1 MKTTNL
7 SLTKFFRV
15 IFFLLAAVLL
25 AGVGLPA
32 EMGTITAVAAPLAN
46 VGYEGLDYKLSGVT
60 EPTSEM
66 AQSKLWFNDGSWWAS
81 LLDKT
86 SASYHIYQ
94 LDWATQQ
101 WNDTGVELDD
111 RPKTKADVLWDGTY
125 LYVASS
131 STSDPINLY
140 RYAYSNGTYTLSS
153 GYPVQLSS
161 DKARVVV
168 IDKDSTDTLWITYTQ
183 GNKVYMAHSDGADDS
198 WVTPYLLPVAGSTGL
213 LSVDISAVVAYNGH
227 VGVMWSNQGDMQM
240 HFAVHQD
247 GASDT
252 AWTEVI
258 AYALSADDHVS
269 LRSLNADSAGNV
281 FAAVKGSFVNPDEP
295 QIIVLA
301 CTTGNCSQASNWR
314 SAVAFSRNAQPYKTR
329 PTVLLDTT
337 NREIYVFVTDTGG
350 GNALYKKASYDTL
363 AFPAGSGTVFID
375 YSSAVNNVTSTKQT
389 VNVSTGIVVMAS
401 SSSKYYHNCLEL
413 NGSGICP
420 DPNKSSL
427 VEFASATVD
436 ANESAG
442 TATVTVKRV
451 LATNTVV
458 SVDYATSDGTAVS
471 GLDYTSKSGTL
482 TFNAGETEKTFT
494 VPINND
500 ALDEAD
506 VETVQL
512 TLSNPTNDATLG
524 GNATSTLNIADDDAT
539 PTVQLS
545 SAAYSVN
552 EADGEATITV
562 QLSAA
567 SGREVTVQYATA
579 DGTAVSP
586 ADYTP
591 LPLTTLTFASGTISQ
606 TFTVE
611 VVNDALFEE
620 DEFVGLVLSTPTNA
634 TLGTPASGALTIV
647 DDEAPPTVSFDSD
660 TISIAEDGGSA
671 EVEVW
676 LSSLSTLPISVDYV
690 VSDGTAVAGEDYTTV
705 AAGTLTFASEE
716 GSKLI
721 TVPITDDALDEDDE
735 TITLVLSNVV
745 GAEASLGST
754 PEATLTV
761 LDNDEMPTV
770 QISSEAVDVDED
782 AGEAVVTVTLG
793 QPSGREVSVDFA
805 TAEETAVAG
814 DDYATITGTLTFA
827 PGETSGEIT
836 IPVLDDELDEADETL
851 ALTISNFVNARVGSN
866 SDTQVRIVDNDAEP
880 TVSFDQEIYP
890 VQENQGPA
898 VLTISLSAPSG
909 QTVTVRYKSNGGS
922 ASAGGD
928 YASVDKKLT
937 FDPGET
943 SQTVEVGVFDDALV
957 EGLETAVIALS
968 NPENVTIGDI
978 GSATINLLD
987 NEVPMLNSDSL
998 DYSVAE
1004 KNGKVRITL
1013 TLDEPFTM
1021 NATVEY
1027 ATVDGTAEAGS
1038 DYVAKTGKITFAP
1051 GQTSKTIE
1059 VELLEDELTEGDETF
1074 TLVFSNPINLL
1085 LAADELP
1092 ITVKDG
1098 NGAVMI
1104 YLPIIKRP

>member
-1 MKTTNL
+1 MSTTNL
-7 SLTKFFRV
+7 SLMKFFRFI
-15 IFFLLAAVLL
+15 IFLCAGAMLV
-25 AGVGLPA
+25 GVGLPA
-32 EMGTITAVAAPLAN
+32 GMGTTTAVSALAN

-66 AQSKLWFNDGSWWAS
+66 AQSKLWFHDGSWWAS

-86 SASYHIYQ
+86 SQSYHIYK

-101 WNDTGVELDD
+101 WSDTGVQLDN

-131 STSDPINLY
+131 STSDPIRLY
-140 RYAYSNGTYTLSS
+140 RYTYSNGTYTLNN
-153 GYPVQLSS
+153 GFPVQLSS

-168 IDKDSTDTLWITYTQ
+168 IDKDSTNTLWITYTQ
-183 GNKVYMAHSDGADDS
+183 NSKVYVAHSNGTDDN

-213 LSVDISAVVAYNGH
+213 LAVDISSAVAYSGH
-227 VGVMWSNQGDMQM
+227 VGVMWSNQGDMKM

-258 AYALSADDHVS
+258 AYGLSADDHIS
-269 LRSLNADSAGNV
+269 LRSLSADPAGNV
-281 FAAVKGSFVNPDEP
+281 FAAVKGSFVNADEP

-301 CTTGNCSQASNWR
+301 CTAGNCSQASNWK
-314 SAVAFSRNAQPYKTR
+314 SSVAFTRNAQPYKTR
-329 PTVLLDTT
+329 PTLLLDTT
-337 NREIYVFVTDTGG
+337 NREVYVFVTDTGG
-350 GNALYKKASYDTL
+350 GNAYYKKASYDTL
-363 AFPAGSGTVFID
+363 AFPGGNGTTFID

-389 VNVSTGIVVMAS
+389 VNLATGIVVLAS
-401 SSSKYYHNCLEL
+401 SSSKYYHNCIEL
-413 NGSGICP
+413 NGSGVCP
-420 DPNKSSL
+420 DPNKSSV

-442 TATVTVKRV
+442 TATITVKRV

-458 SVDYATSDGTAVS
+458 SVNYATSDGTAVS

-482 TFNAGETEKTFT
+482 TFNAGEIEKTIT

-500 ALDEAD
+500 ALDEED

-524 GNATSTLNIADDDAT
+524 SKATSTLNIADDDAM
-539 PTVQLS
+539 PTITLS
-545 SAAYSVN
+545 SATNSI
-552 EADGEATITV
+552 GEAAGQATVTV

-586 ADYTP
+586 DDYTTI
-591 LPLTTLTFASGTISQ
+591 PLTTLTFAPGSTSQ

-611 VVNDALFEE
+611 VVNDALYEE

-634 TLGTPASGALTIV
+634 TLGIPASGTLTIV
-647 DDEAPPTVSFDSD
+647 DDEAPPTVVFASD
-660 TISIAEDGGSA
+660 TITITEDGGSA
-671 EVEVW
+671 EVEV
-676 LSSLSTLPISVDYV
+676 LLTALSTQPIAVDYV
-690 VSDGTAVAGEDYTTV
+690 VNDGTAVAGEDYTPV
-705 AAGTLTFASEE
+705 AAGTLTFAGGE

-721 TVPITDDALDEDDE
+721 TVPLTDDPLDEDDE
-735 TITLVLSNVV
+735 TITLALSNVV
-745 GAEASLGST
+745 GSKATLGS
-754 PEATLTV
+754 PAEATLTIV
-761 LDNDEMPTV
+761 DNDEMPTV
-770 QISSEAVDVDED
+770 QISGEVIDVDED

-793 QPSGREVSVDFA
+793 QPSGREVSVAFA

-814 DDYATITGTLTFA
+814 TDYETITGTLTFA

-836 IPVLDDELDEADETL
+836 IPVLDDELDEADETIG
-851 ALTISNFVNARVGSN
+851 LTIGDFVNARVGSN
-866 SDTQVRIVDNDAEP
+866 SDAQVRIVDNDAEP
-880 TVSFDQEIYP
+880 TVAFAQDTYA

-898 VLTISLSAPSG
+898 VLTIALSAPSG
-909 QTVTVRYKSNGGS
+909 QTVSVRYKSGGGS

-928 YASVDKKLT
+928 YAAVDKKLT
-937 FDPGET
+937 FAPGET
-943 SQTVEVGVFDDALV
+943 SKTVEVGVFDDALV
-957 EGLETAVIALS
+957 EGLETAVITLS
-968 NPENVTIGDI
+968 TPENVTIGDI
-978 GSATINLLD
+978 GTTTLNLLD
-987 NEVPMLNSDSL
+987 NEVPMLHSDSL
-998 DYSVAE
+998 SYSVAE
-1004 KNGKVRITL
+1004 KNGTVRITL

-1021 NATVEY
+1021 NATVDY
-1027 ATVDGTAEAGS
+1027 ATVDGTAEAGA
-1038 DYVAKTGKITFAP
+1038 DYVAKSGKITFAP

-1059 VELLEDELTEGDETF
+1059 LELLEDTLTEGEETF

-1085 LAADELP
+1085 LTTNELP

-1098 NGAVMI
+1098 SGATLI
-1104 YLPIIKRP
+1104 YLPVMKRP

>member
-1 MKTTNL
+1 MKTPNF
-7 SLTKFFRV
+7 SLTKFFRFV
-15 IFFLLAAVLL
+15 FFLLAGAVLVG
-25 AGVGLPA
+25 AGLPSGFGA
-32 EMGTITAVAAPLAN
+32 PTAVSALAN

-66 AQSKLWFNDGSWWAS
+66 AQSKLWFHDGSWWAS
-81 LLDKT
+81 MLDKT

-101 WNDTGVELDD
+101 WNDTGVQLDN

-131 STSDPINLY
+131 STSDPIRLY
-140 RYAYSNGTYTLSS
+140 RYTYSNGTYTLSS
-153 GYPVQLSS
+153 GFPVQLSS

-183 GNKVYMAHSDGADDS
+183 GNKVYVAHSDGADDS
-198 WVTPYLLPVAGSTGL
+198 WITPYLLPVAGSTGL
-213 LSVDISAVVAYNGH
+213 LSVDISAVVAYSGH

-247 GASDT
+247 GAGDA

-258 AYALSADDHVS
+258 AYALSADDHIS
-269 LRSLNADSAGNV
+269 LRSLNADPAGNV
-281 FAAVKGSFVNPDEP
+281 FAAVKGSYVNPDEP

-301 CTTGNCSQASNWR
+301 CTTGNCAQASNWK

-329 PTVLLDTT
+329 PSVVLDSTH
-337 NREIYVFVTDTGG
+337 REIYVFVTDTGG

-363 AFPAGSGTVFID
+363 NFPAGSGTVFID
-375 YSSAVNNVTSTKQT
+375 YSSAVNNVTTTKQT
-389 VNVSTGIVVMAS
+389 VNISSGIVVMAS
-401 SSSKYYHNCLEL
+401 SSSKYYHNCIEL

-420 DPNKSSL
+420 DPNKSSV

-436 ANESAG
+436 ATEAAG
-442 TATVTVKRV
+442 TATITVKRM

-471 GLDYTSKSGTL
+471 PDDYTSQSGTL
-482 TFNAGETEKTFT
+482 TFNAGEIEKTII

-500 ALDEAD
+500 ALDEED

-512 TLSNPTNDATLG
+512 TLSNPTGDATLG
-524 GNATSTLNIADDDAT
+524 AATSTLNIADDDDLPA
-539 PTVQLS
+539 VQLS
-545 SAAYSVN
+545 SAAYSLN

-586 ADYTP
+586 DDYTAI
-591 LPLTTLTFASGTISQ
+591 PLTTLTFASGTISQ

-620 DEFVGLVLSTPTNA
+620 DEFVGLVLSTPSNA

-647 DDEAPPTVSFDSD
+647 DDEAPPTVAFNSDSI
-660 TISIAEDGGSA
+660 TIAEDGGSA
-671 EVEVW
+671 EVEVL
-676 LSSLSTLPISVDYV
+676 LSALSTLPISVDYAV
-690 VSDGTAVAGEDYTTV
+690 NDGTAVAGEDYTAV
-705 AAGTLTFASEE
+705 AAGNLTFVSGE
-716 GSKLI
+716 GSKII

-735 TITLVLSNVV
+735 TISLVLSNVV
-745 GAEASLGST
+745 GAEATLGS
-754 PEATLTV
+754 PAEATLTV

-770 QISSEAVDVDED
+770 QISGEVIDVDED

-793 QPSGREVSVDFA
+793 QPSGREVSVAFA
-805 TAEETAVAG
+805 TAAETAVAG
-814 DDYATITGTLTFA
+814 DDYETITGTLTFA
-827 PGETSGEIT
+827 PGETSGEIA
-836 IPVLDDELDEADETL
+836 ISVLDDEMDEADETL

-866 SDTQVRIVDNDAEP
+866 SDAQVRIVDNDAEP

-909 QTVTVRYKSNGGS
+909 QTVSVRYKSNGGS

-928 YASVDKKLT
+928 YAAVDKKLT

-943 SQTVEVGVFDDALV
+943 SKTVEVGVFDDALV

-968 NPENVTIGDI
+968 SPENVTIGDI
-978 GSATINLLD
+978 GTTTINLLD
-987 NEVPMLNSDSL
+987 NEVPMLHTDSL
-998 DYSVAE
+998 SYSVAE
-1004 KNGKVRITL
+1004 GNGKVRITL

-1027 ATVDGTAEAGS
+1027 ATVDGTAKAGS

-1059 VELLEDELTEGDETF
+1059 VELLTDDVAEGDETF

-1092 ITVKDG
+1092 ITLKDG